1 MIGGTGSYGEILV
14 ILICW
19 ILLNPIFITVYF
31 QKSITKKN
39 NSRGKKIIALVL
51 FYILI
56 LLLAQLSL
64 QLIHII
70 KSNSFLII
78 SIISSVFL
86 IFILG
91 SKNDNE

>member
-1 MIGGTGSYGEILV
+1 MIGGTGPYGEILV
-14 ILICW
+14 IVLCW

-39 NSRGKKIIALVL
+39 NSRGKKIFALGL
-51 FYILI
+51 FYIIILI
-56 LLLAQLSL
+56 LAQLSL

-70 KSNSFLII
+70 KLNSFLII